1 MGQMKRL
8 AMLKEDQF
16 YEIAQEYLYI
26 AETWEEYRDHMRDQ
40 KSLVVHLKYDEIEDD
55 LKDAWNDYQQGY
67 AGELFE
73 YIRTSGRA
81 H

>member
-67 AGELFE
+67 AEE
-73 YIRTSGRA
+73 NRE
-81 H
+81 

>member
-40 KSLVVHLKYDEIEDD
+40 KSLVVHLKYNEIEDD

-67 AGELFE
+67 AEE
-73 YIRTSGRA
+73 NRE
-81 H
+81 

>member
-67 AGELFE
+67 AEE
-73 YIRTSGRA
+73 NQE
-81 H
+81 